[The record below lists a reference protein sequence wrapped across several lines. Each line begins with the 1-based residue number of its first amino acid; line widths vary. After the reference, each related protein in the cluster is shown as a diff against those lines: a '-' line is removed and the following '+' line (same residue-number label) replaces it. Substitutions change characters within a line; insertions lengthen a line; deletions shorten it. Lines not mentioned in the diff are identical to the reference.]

1 MLATQRSEAG
11 GGGGVLFP
19 FEEGRQ
25 KPKGCTLFSVD
36 DADSSTCL
44 AVALHGLV
52 PADHGEQ
59 PRGLVPQLKPLQLSN
74 RVVLIPLR
82 GSAPA
87 RPSARPGKRCCSSVG
102 GCSGPLGGLHLPVTG
117 PGGAA
122 VVDHDGQRLERGQRG
137 VLGQGGGDCLLKGES
152 RDGSARALR
161 QGRVKATEWIS
172 MLKRAYP
179 HDTSDTSK

>member
-36 DADSSTCL
+36 EADSSTCL

-59 PRGLVPQLKPLQLSN
+59 PRGLVPQLQPLQLSN
-74 RVVLIPLR
+74 RVVLIPLCWPV
-82 GSAPA
+82 PA
-87 RPSARPGKRCCSSVG
+87 RPSAPRSKRCRCCSGG

-122 VVDHDGQRLERGQRG
+122 VVDQDGQRLERGQRG
-137 VLGQGGGDCLLKGES
+137 ILGQGGGDGLLKGMSKEE
-152 RDGSARALR
+152 GAMA
-161 QGRVKATEWIS
+161 
-172 MLKRAYP
+172 KRRRGENN
-179 HDTSDTSK
+179 